1 MGNNW
6 RVNEDKVKFTHPLV
20 RYSYLSILPD
30 NNVDIFAASP
40 LVSYYHFSLLI
51 LSLIANSSFYIL
63 SKWLRQ
69 KFKRLSDARVV
80 PMTKKE
86 NGFAM
91 HFL

>member
-6 RVNEDKVKFTHPLV
+6 RVNEDKVKFTQPPV

-40 LVSYYHFSLLI
+40 LVSYYHFSSQI
-51 LSLIANSSFYIL
+51 LSLIANFSFYIL
-63 SKWLRQ
+63 SKWLRL

-80 PMTKKE
+80 SLTKKE

>member
-1 MGNNW
+1 MGNDW

-51 LSLIANSSFYIL
+51 LLIANSSFYIL

-80 PMTKKE
+80 SLTKKE